1 LLRFRNLLAA
11 VPLAASLALP
21 AQAVEEDWGLCSL
34 PTFRYLEAD
43 DLAEGETRIE
53 ANEVVSDDN
62 ETLHLVGAVSLTRR
76 QLKLDADDVLLKKQ
90 SQQIDARGNVVL
102 QQPDFRIAGPHV
114 EIDRLA
120 DTVSMNDA
128 AFELPGR
135 HARGTAGKIDK
146 LDSYRSRFEN
156 LFYTACDP
164 GNPDWHLRASELE
177 IDDESG
183 RGSATSTTIYFQ
195 EIPFIYL
202 PYFQF
207 PIDDRRLSGLLIPT
221 VGYSEANGASLV
233 LPVYWNLAP
242 NYDMTITP
250 VWYDKRGLQL
260 NTENR
265 YLFESGRGQLDLS
278 YLDDKTVDDTRW
290 FRRLQHISELGYDV
304 QGDLLL
310 AESSDGKI
318 FDDFDNIAPEY
329 NNIRHLERRVR
340 FRRIGQIWD
349 SELMWQDYQTLDPA
363 TLPEDRPY
371 SRLPRLAVE
380 ASPSPWQGGI
390 ETPLRTEIAS
400 FDREDSITGTRS
412 HLVGSVLWSS
422 EDSWYF
428 FKPGLQLAFT
438 DYQLENNAVDD
449 NIDRALPTLSIDS
462 GLIFERFAGAGDK
475 WRQTLEPRLYFLHT
489 PFEEQNDIP
498 DFDTSLKASTYNN
511 LFTNN
516 RFNGA
521 DRIGDASQVSL
532 GLASRLYQNQ
542 TGNELMQLRLGQI
555 YYFEDRR
562 VSLDGST
569 DDSIRSDTIGE
580 FDFWPNER
588 TRIAARLVRDQ
599 QSREIDEGEIS
610 ANYSYQGLAMN
621 LGYYYTQDELEQAL
635 VSLVYPLNDRWT
647 LISKVHQSLRFNKP
661 VDNLLGFGYQSCCWG
676 LKILAGQSGDEDEN
690 FANTD
695 NSIFFELTLKGL
707 TSTGEDIDS
716 RLKNS
721 IPGYQAPF

>member
-1 LLRFRNLLAA
+1 MAA
-11 VPLAASLALP
+11 
-21 AQAVEEDWGLCSL
+21 EEGWGLCSL
-34 PTFRYLEAD
+34 PTFEFIEQD

-53 ANEVVSDDN
+53 ANQVASEDN
-62 ETLHLVGAVSLTRR
+62 EILHLVGDVSLTRR
-76 QLKLDADDVLLKKQ
+76 QLKLDADDVVLRKQ
-90 SQQIDARGNVVL
+90 SEQISAQGNVVL
-102 QQPDFRIAGPHV
+102 EQPDLRLTGPGA
-114 EIDRLA
+114 EIDQRA
-120 DTVSMNDA
+120 DTLSIDDA
-128 AFELPGR
+128 DFELPGR
-135 HARGTAGKIDK
+135 HARGTAGKIEK
-146 LDSYRSRFEN
+146 LDQYRSRFEE
-156 LFYTACDP
+156 LFYTSCDP
-164 GNPDWHLRASELE
+164 GDLDWHLRASELE

-183 RGSATSTTIYFQ
+183 RGSATHTTIYFQ

-207 PIDDRRLSGLLIPT
+207 PIDDRRLSGVLIPT
-221 VGYSEANGASLV
+221 VGYSESNGASV
-233 LPVYWNLAP
+233 ELPVYWNIAP

-250 VWYDKRGLQL
+250 VWFDKRGLQL

-278 YLDDKTVDDTRW
+278 YLDDRQTDDSRW
-290 FRRLQHISELGYDV
+290 FRQLRHVSNLGYDIR
-304 QGDLLL
+304 GDLLL
-310 AESSDGKI
+310 AEVSDGKI

-329 NNIRHLERRVR
+329 NSIRHLERRVR

-349 SELMWQDYQTLDPA
+349 SQLMWQDYQTLDP
-363 TLPEDRPY
+363 TTPPEDRPY
-371 SRLPRLAVE
+371 SRLPRLTVD
-380 ASPSPWQGGI
+380 ASPSPWQGGF
-390 ETPLRTEIAS
+390 ETPLHTELAT
-400 FDREDSITGTRS
+400 FDREDSVTGTRS
-412 HLVGSVLWSS
+412 HLVGSLLWSS
-422 EDSWYF
+422 ADSWYF
-428 FKPGLQLAFT
+428 FEPRLQLAVT
-438 DYQLENNAVDD
+438 DYQLEDNPGDD

-462 GLIFERFAGAGDK
+462 GLIFERYAGAGNK

-489 PFEEQNDIP
+489 PYEDQDQIP
-498 DFDTSLKASTYNN
+498 DFDSSLKASTYNN
-511 LFTNN
+511 LFANN

-521 DRIGDASQVSL
+521 DRIGDASQVTL
-532 GLASRLYQNQ
+532 GLASRVYQNE
-542 TGNELMQLRLGQI
+542 TGNELMHLRLGQI

-599 QSREIDEGEIS
+599 QSKKIDEGEIS

-647 LISKVHQSLRFNKP
+647 LISKVHRSLRFNKP
-661 VDNLLGFGYQSCCWG
+661 VDNLLGFGYESCCWG
-676 LKILAGQSGDEDEN
+676 LKILAGQSGEEDEQ

-707 TSTGEDIDS
+707 TDTGEDIDS
-716 RLKNS
+716 RLRNS